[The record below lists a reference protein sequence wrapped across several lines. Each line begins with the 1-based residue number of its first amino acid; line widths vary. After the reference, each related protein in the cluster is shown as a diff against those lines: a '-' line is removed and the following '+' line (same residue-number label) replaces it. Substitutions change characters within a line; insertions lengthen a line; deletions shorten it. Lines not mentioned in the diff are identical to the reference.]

1 MRHNKNFNHL
11 GRQAGHRKAMLS
23 NMASSLILHKRIETT
38 LAKAK
43 AVRMFV
49 EPLVTKSKEDT
60 THSRRVV
67 FSYLKQKEAVTEL
80 FRTIAPKIAERPG
93 GYTRILKTGFRLG
106 DAAEMCIIEFV
117 DFNEAYTLGI
127 TPAAAEAK
135 PKTRRSR
142 KPAAKKTTDAVEEA
156 TVVEGEPKKAPAKK
170 AAAPKAPKA
179 TAAKTAAPKAAKK
192 TNVGKKMEFPPLRSR
207 GGERVKTGRIK
218 SRALF
223 HKVAPKPATRP
234 KISGGRADN
243 ASFRRFLFSEETAH
257 ADFMVVA
264 VRPGIGFGAGGDCR
278 KEKIRE
284 KSPILDSVQNRARSL
299 YRQTTRNKVKP
310 EN

>member
-38 LAKAK
+38 VAKAK
-43 AVRMFV
+43 AVQQFV

-106 DAAEMCIIEFV
+106 DAADMCIIEFV
-117 DFNEAYTLGI
+117 DFNEAYTFGKL
-127 TPAAAEAK
+127 PAAAAEEAK

-142 KPAAKKTTDAVEEA
+142 KKSTDAVEEA
-156 TVVEGEPKKAPAKK
+156 TVVAEKKAK
-170 AAAPKAPKA
+170 APKAPRA
-179 TAAKTAAPKAAKK
+179 TAAKAKAAPVAKK
-192 TNVGKKMEFPPLRSR
+192 TNVGKKM
-207 GGERVKTGRIK
+207 
-218 SRALF
+218 
-223 HKVAPKPATRP
+223 
-234 KISGGRADN
+234 
-243 ASFRRFLFSEETAH
+243 
-257 ADFMVVA
+257 
-264 VRPGIGFGAGGDCR
+264 
-278 KEKIRE
+278 
-284 KSPILDSVQNRARSL
+284 
-299 YRQTTRNKVKP
+299 
-310 EN
+310 

>member
-38 LAKAK
+38 VAKAK
-43 AVRMFV
+43 AVQQFV

-106 DAAEMCIIEFV
+106 DAADMCIIEFV
-117 DFNEAYTLGI
+117 DFNEAYTLG
-127 TPAAAEAK
+127 TVPTTEEAK

-142 KPAAKKTTDAVEEA
+142 SKKTTDAVEDA
-156 TVVEGEPKKAPAKK
+156 TVVAEKKAK
-170 AAAPKAPKA
+170 APRAPKA
-179 TAAKTAAPKAAKK
+179 TAAKAAPVAKK
-192 TNVGKKMEFPPLRSR
+192 TNVGKKM
-207 GGERVKTGRIK
+207 
-218 SRALF
+218 
-223 HKVAPKPATRP
+223 
-234 KISGGRADN
+234 
-243 ASFRRFLFSEETAH
+243 
-257 ADFMVVA
+257 
-264 VRPGIGFGAGGDCR
+264 
-278 KEKIRE
+278 
-284 KSPILDSVQNRARSL
+284 
-299 YRQTTRNKVKP
+299 
-310 EN
+310 

>member
-38 LAKAK
+38 VAKAK
-43 AVRMFV
+43 AVRQFV

-106 DAAEMCIIEFV
+106 DAADMCIIEFV

-127 TPAAAEAK
+127 TPAAASESK

-142 KPAAKKTTDAVEEA
+142 KSAAKKTDAVEDA
-156 TVVEGEPKKAPAKK
+156 TVVEGETKK
-170 AAAPKAPKA
+170 AAPKAPKA
-179 TAAKTAAPKAAKK
+179 PKATTAKAAAPKAAKK
-192 TNVGKKMEFPPLRSR
+192 TNVGKKM
-207 GGERVKTGRIK
+207 
-218 SRALF
+218 
-223 HKVAPKPATRP
+223 
-234 KISGGRADN
+234 
-243 ASFRRFLFSEETAH
+243 
-257 ADFMVVA
+257 
-264 VRPGIGFGAGGDCR
+264 
-278 KEKIRE
+278 
-284 KSPILDSVQNRARSL
+284 
-299 YRQTTRNKVKP
+299 
-310 EN
+310 